1 VERGEKMENILKNIN
16 TFITADYI
24 ALLSVI
30 ITILIFVISRHME
43 IRYKR
48 HDDKKIQYLKLID
61 LMQKSLSD
69 HKKNKK
75 GEPVL
80 TDEMKKLF
88 FDTGASLLLY
98 GSKRIYRQYLLFRE
112 FATNPLIKQC
122 KYYKDSIVMYIMGDI
137 LRTMRKEVGL
147 SYFNSIRSNEALA
160 FFVNDIASNPLAQ
173 QNEMDAN
180 FRIKMI
186 RFELAII
193 DRTQFIFIKRIYTD
207 FIRPIFAGISIVVK
221 YIIIIPLGHLLI
233 KVFPRFFDKAQKN
246 DELPK

>member
-1 VERGEKMENILKNIN
+1 MENVLKNIN
-16 TFITADYI
+16 KLITADNI

-30 ITILIFVISRHME
+30 ITILIFIISRHIE

-69 HKKNKK
+69 YKKNRK

-80 TDEMKKLF
+80 TDEMKKQF

-98 GSKRIYRQYLLFRE
+98 GSKKIYRQYLLFRE
-112 FATNPLIKQC
+112 FTTNPLITQC
-122 KYYKDSIVMYIMGDI
+122 KYYKDSIVIYIMGDI

-160 FFVNDIASNPLAQ
+160 FFVNDIASNPLAR

-180 FRIKMI
+180 CRIKMV

-207 FIRPIFAGISIVVK
+207 FIRPIFAGISI
-221 YIIIIPLGHLLI
+221 IIKHIVIIPLGHLLM
-233 KVFPRFFDKAQKN
+233 KLFPKLFDRIQTN
-246 DELPK
+246 DKLPK

>member
-1 VERGEKMENILKNIN
+1 MENVLKNIN
-16 TFITADYI
+16 KLITADNI

-30 ITILIFVISRHME
+30 ITILIFIISRHIE

-69 HKKNKK
+69 YKKNRK

-80 TDEMKKLF
+80 TDEMKKQF

-98 GSKRIYRQYLLFRE
+98 GSKKIYRQYLLFRE
-112 FATNPLIKQC
+112 FTTNPLITQC
-122 KYYKDSIVMYIMGDI
+122 KYYKDSIVIYIMGDI

-160 FFVNDIASNPLAQ
+160 FFVNDIASNPLAR

-180 FRIKMI
+180 FRIKMV

-207 FIRPIFAGISIVVK
+207 FIRPIFAGISI
-221 YIIIIPLGHLLI
+221 IIKHILIIPLGHLLM
-233 KVFPRFFDKAQKN
+233 KLFPKLFDRIQTN
-246 DELPK
+246 DKLPK

>member
-1 VERGEKMENILKNIN
+1 
-16 TFITADYI
+16 
-24 ALLSVI
+24 
-30 ITILIFVISRHME
+30 
-43 IRYKR
+43 
-48 HDDKKIQYLKLID
+48 
-61 LMQKSLSD
+61 
-69 HKKNKK
+69 
-75 GEPVL
+75 
-80 TDEMKKLF
+80 
-88 FDTGASLLLY
+88 
-98 GSKRIYRQYLLFRE
+98 
-112 FATNPLIKQC
+112 
-122 KYYKDSIVMYIMGDI
+122 MYIMGDI